1 MQDSLKFIQSGGGLR
16 LDDVSGYLIFNAVR
30 SPFLGSLAGSIPRN
44 RLYENYCACGRRSYI
59 SPRGDVVPFFRGHP
73 ASPGPLDD
81 VCLKA

>member
-1 MQDSLKFIQSGGGLR
+1 MTAYPVIWFSTLSG
-16 LDDVSGYLIFNAVR
+16 V
-30 SPFLGSLAGSIPRN
+30 PFLGSRAGSIPRN